1 MDQFQTPITTYD
13 GFGINPAYTT
23 PAYMSNFR
31 PAYSFEQD
39 PYNPYAM
46 EYPYSAAF
54 AESVLPLRDT
64 TTFASDP
71 LTHSYALSKQVDDT
85 HWDGLVDGVT
95 KWGTPLAAWWAAN
108 KVFNRQVRSANPL
121 AKGFYGAT
129 EYMRQGFFQAKGHT
143 AGMAA
148 ARAAMATKAKQSLG
162 ARIGAGFGKNVFR
175 GAGGLIN
182 MGAKGLG
189 FAGSGAIAGGMGAV
203 GAAIGSAVGGIAVPL
218 LAAQAAAT
226 AANRYVADP
235 YISLRRNE
243 DAMLSNTANTFVG
256 GGAGAVGGGY
266 GISAVHAAKLA
277 EAFTQSGTDDLA
289 FKRED
294 MGIMADYAMQ
304 QGLMNDIG
312 NMNVDDM
319 KKRVANM
326 ADTVKLIMA
335 VANTDSVKTA
345 IEYMGR
351 LKAAGITD
359 PAAARRTMQS
369 IGVSSAMSGVAVEQ
383 LMNTVGNQGQLMFQ
397 SQGLLPVLGQKAA
410 IGTHAGFANAYK
422 AGIISTENLAMLGG
436 VEGATQNSMQAF
448 LKLTGSQANM
458 MGLHAGMPMGANL
471 VETMSKFG
479 NQFAQDPFAMMGDM
493 IVNGKAR
500 LSEQLASTGKIDA
513 EVKAVKQMMSQ
524 FGNYFLD
531 EKGNIKD
538 PQRSLP
544 IVMKSMGLGDEE
556 IRATLEN
563 WKAVQDPT
571 YQERAREAA
580 QAGATRTMM
589 QQLNQNGMTGM
600 FTNMPVV
607 GTLIADTRELG
618 RSMDRGANSMMAG
631 ITGFKANFQDSW
643 NLIQARASGL
653 QAEGDAWNYTFKEG
667 SDGKKTIDR
676 MRLQTGFNLITPSGN
691 SRLVLDGRHDETLGA
706 IGRMLNVDED
716 SELYGEAQTI
726 KDLLTGKEK
735 DWEKGVDTLMTA
747 NKKSKGALYSRFDD
761 ETDREAAAR
770 YVRLLRD
777 NSKLS
782 IEKNIDLK
790 SMKAATD
797 KALKAKLVDDN
808 WTAWNNWSGDD
819 SVVQGAMESHGRD
832 ILTEAYK
839 MSKDHSSDEIVNLM
853 FDRIGSTDMGT
864 IANKI
869 KSGTSL
875 DKLSDAEKTKVEEAR
890 KVAALSGISSE
901 EFDANLKRGAAG
913 ITSMS
918 LGSIRKK
925 FKYNL
930 DQLTDTADGEVLKDI
945 AVQAALETGDG
956 KMQIA
961 AERLSATTHEV
972 AGDGGLEAWVTK
984 SRAEGHAQEQM
995 GEVNKRISNDVKAL
1009 GGMNLDFIKDFADA
1023 TKAINS
1029 SGEGIDRAAKAME
1042 NLTQELRENR
1052 PQGGSKGS
1060 NFDSEVMSKLSTTLD
1075 KLDKTLSK
1083 GTVTPASS
1091 SVGKNPGLG
1100 GTIQK

>member
-189 FAGSGAIAGGMGAV
+189 FAGTGAIAGGMGAV
-203 GAAIGSAVGGIAVPL
+203 GATLGSAVGGIAVPL

-226 AANRYVADP
+226 VANRYVADP

-243 DAMLSNTANTFVG
+243 DAMLANTANTFVG
-256 GGAGAVGGGY
+256 GGAGAVGGGF
-266 GISAVHAAKLA
+266 GVSATHAAKLA

-471 VETMSKFG
+471 VETLSTFG
-479 NQFAQDPFAMMGDM
+479 NKYAQDPFAMMGDM

-513 EVKAVKQMMSQ
+513 EVKSVKQMMSQ

-544 IVMKSMGLGDEE
+544 IIMKSMGLGDEE

-580 QAGATRTMM
+580 QSGATRTMM
-589 QQLNQNGMTGM
+589 QRLNQEGRTGLFMNLPGIGAAMTD
-600 FTNMPVV
+600 
-607 GTLIADTRELG
+607 LKEWG
-618 RSMDRGANSMMAG
+618 RGLDRGANDTMAG
-631 ITGFKANFQDSW
+631 ITSFKANFQDAW

-653 QAEGDAWNYTFKEG
+653 QAEGDAWNYSYGTDEN
-667 SDGKKTIDR
+667 GKKTIDR

-691 SRLVLDGRHDETLGA
+691 SRLVLDGRHDETVGA
-706 IGRMLNVDED
+706 IGRMLNVSKDN
-716 SELYGEAQTI
+716 ELYGEAQAI
-726 KDLLTGKEK
+726 KGLLTGKDKNWDE
-735 DWEKGVDTLMTA
+735 GVDTLMKA
-747 NKKSKGALYSRFDD
+747 NKKAKGALYSRYDD
-761 ETDREAAAR
+761 ETDREAATR
-770 YVRLLRD
+770 MIRLLRD

-782 IEKNIDLK
+782 EEKNIDLN
-790 SMKAATD
+790 SMRNATD
-797 KALKAKLVDDN
+797 KALKSRLADDN
-808 WTAWNNWSGDD
+808 WSAWNNWSGDD
-819 SVVQGAMESHGRD
+819 DVVQGAMNEYGR
-832 ILTEAYK
+832 EALSEFMK
-839 MSKDHSSDEIVNLM
+839 MSKDHSEDEIVNLM
-853 FDRIGSTDMGT
+853 FEKIGNIDMGT
-864 IANKI
+864 IANKL
-869 KSGTSL
+869 KSGGELT
-875 DKLSDAEKTKVEEAR
+875 DAEKAKVEEAR
-890 KVAALSGISSE
+890 KVARMSGISSE
-901 EFDANLKRGAAG
+901 EFDANLKKGSAG
-913 ITSMS
+913 LDSMS
-918 LGSIRKK
+918 TNSRRKK
-925 FKYNL
+925 FRSNL
-930 DQLTDTADGEVLKDI
+930 EQLAETADGEVLKDI
-945 AVQAALETGDG
+945 AVQNALESGDG
-956 KMQIA
+956 QMQVA
-961 AERLSATTHEV
+961 AERRSAATWGN
-972 AGDGGLEAWVTK
+972 AGK
-984 SRAEGHAQEQM
+984 SLGDLRAEANAVGNAQEQTT
-995 GEVNKRISNDVKAL
+995 EVNKRINDDVKAL
-1009 GGMNLDFIKDFADA
+1009 GGMDLHFIKDFADA

-1029 SGEGIDRAAKAME
+1029 SGEGIGRAAKAME

-1060 NFDSEVMSKLSTTLD
+1060 TMDSEVMSKLSTTLD
-1075 KLDKTLSK
+1075 KLDKTLS
-1083 GTVTPASS
+1083 G
-1091 SVGKNPGLG
+1091 GKTTAPSDMGMLG
-1100 GTIQK
+1100 AFGGSFNRGGK

>member
-189 FAGSGAIAGGMGAV
+189 FAGTGAIAGGMGAV
-203 GAAIGSAVGGIAVPL
+203 GATLGSAVGGIAVPL

-226 AANRYVADP
+226 VANRYVADP

-243 DAMLSNTANTFVG
+243 DAMLANTANTFVG
-256 GGAGAVGGGY
+256 GGAGAVGGGF
-266 GISAVHAAKLA
+266 GVSATHAAKLA

-458 MGLHAGMPMGANL
+458 MGLHAGMPMGTNL
-471 VETMSKFG
+471 IETMSKFG

-513 EVKAVKQMMSQ
+513 EVKSVKQMMSQ

-544 IVMKSMGLGDEE
+544 IIMKSMGLGEEE

-580 QAGATRTMM
+580 QSGATRTMM
-589 QQLNQNGMTGM
+589 QRLNQEGRTGLFMNLPGIGAAMTD
-600 FTNMPVV
+600 
-607 GTLIADTRELG
+607 LKEWG
-618 RSMDRGANSMMAG
+618 RGLDRGANDTMAG
-631 ITGFKANFQDSW
+631 ITSFKANFQDAW

-653 QAEGDAWNYTFKEG
+653 QAEGDAWNYSYGTDEN
-667 SDGKKTIDR
+667 GKKTIDR

-691 SRLVLDGRHDETLGA
+691 SRLVLDGRHDETVGA
-706 IGRMLNVDED
+706 IGRMLNVSKDN
-716 SELYGEAQTI
+716 ELYGEAQAI
-726 KDLLTGKEK
+726 KGLLTGKDKNWDE
-735 DWEKGVDTLMTA
+735 GVDTLMKA
-747 NKKSKGALYSRFDD
+747 NKKAKGALYSRYDD
-761 ETDREAAAR
+761 ETDREAATR
-770 YVRLLRD
+770 MIRLLRD

-782 IEKNIDLK
+782 EEKNIDLN
-790 SMKAATD
+790 SMRNATD
-797 KALKAKLVDDN
+797 KALKSRLADDN
-808 WTAWNNWSGDD
+808 WSAWNNWSGDD
-819 SVVQGAMESHGRD
+819 DVVQGAMNEYGR
-832 ILTEAYK
+832 EALSEFMK
-839 MSKDHSSDEIVNLM
+839 MSKDHSEDEIVNLM
-853 FDRIGSTDMGT
+853 FEKIGNIDMGT
-864 IANKI
+864 IANKL
-869 KSGTSL
+869 KSGGELT
-875 DKLSDAEKTKVEEAR
+875 DAEKAKVEEAR
-890 KVAALSGISSE
+890 KVARMSGISSE
-901 EFDANLKRGAAG
+901 EFDANLKKGSAG
-913 ITSMS
+913 LDSMS
-918 LGSIRKK
+918 TNSRRKK
-925 FKYNL
+925 FRSNL
-930 DQLTDTADGEVLKDI
+930 EQLAETADGEVLKDI
-945 AVQAALETGDG
+945 AVQNALESGDG
-956 KMQIA
+956 QMQVA
-961 AERLSATTHEV
+961 AERRSAATWGN
-972 AGDGGLEAWVTK
+972 AGK
-984 SRAEGHAQEQM
+984 SLGDLRAEANAVGNAQEQTT
-995 GEVNKRISNDVKAL
+995 EVNKRINDDVKAL
-1009 GGMNLDFIKDFADA
+1009 GGMDLHFIKDFADA

-1029 SGEGIDRAAKAME
+1029 SGEGIGRAAKAME

-1060 NFDSEVMSKLSTTLD
+1060 TMDAEVMSKLSTTLD

-1100 GTIQK
+1100 GTIQR

>member
-85 HWDGLVDGVT
+85 HWDGVVDGVT

-162 ARIGAGFGKNVFR
+162 ARVGASFGKNVFR
-175 GAGGLIN
+175 GAGGIIN

-189 FAGSGAIAGGMGAV
+189 FAGTGAIAGGMGAV
-203 GAAIGSAVGGIAVPL
+203 GATIGSAVGGIAVPL

-266 GISAVHAAKLA
+266 GISATHAAKLA

-304 QGLMNDIG
+304 NGLMNDIG

-369 IGVSSAMSGVAVEQ
+369 IGASSAMSGVSVEQ

-471 VETMSKFG
+471 VETMSQFG
-479 NQFAQDPFAMMGDM
+479 NKFAQDPFAMMGDM

-531 EKGNIKD
+531 DKGNIKD

-544 IVMKSMGLGDEE
+544 IVMKSMGLGEEE

-563 WKAVQDPT
+563 WKSVQSPQ

-589 QQLNQNGMTGM
+589 QQLNQEGRTGLFM
-600 FTNMPVV
+600 NLPGV
-607 GTLIADTRELG
+607 GAALTDAQEWG
-618 RSMDRGANSMMAG
+618 RSLDRGANNMMAG
-631 ITGFKANFQDSW
+631 VTGFKANFQDAW

-653 QAEGDAWNYTFKEG
+653 QAEGDAWNYTY
-667 SDGKKTIDR
+667 GKDENGKQKITR
-676 MRLQTGFNLITPSGN
+676 MRLQTGFRLSTPTQD
-691 SRLVLDGRHDETLGA
+691 RLVLDGRHDETLGA
-706 IGRMLNVDED
+706 IGRMLNVSKD
-716 SELYGEAQTI
+716 SELYGEAQSI
-726 KDLLTGKEK
+726 KGLLTGQDK
-735 DWEKGVDTLMTA
+735 DWGKGVNTLMSA
-747 NKKSKGALYSRFDD
+747 NKKAKGSLFSRYDD
-761 ETDREAAAR
+761 ETDRDAATR
-770 YVRLLRD
+770 VLRLLKD

-782 IEKNIDLK
+782 EEEVDLT
-790 SMKAATD
+790 SMRNATN
-797 KALKAKLVDDN
+797 KALKSRLDSDN

-819 SVVQGAMESHGRD
+819 SVVQGAMEEFGRD
-832 ILTEAYK
+832 TLSEFMK
-839 MSKDHSSDEIVNLM
+839 MSKDRSKDEVVNLM
-853 FDRIGSTDMGT
+853 FEKIGDIDMGT
-864 IANKI
+864 IADKI
-869 KSGTSL
+869 KSGGSL
-875 DKLSDAEKTKVEEAR
+875 TDSEKAKVEEAR
-890 KVAALSGISSE
+890 KVARMSGISSE
-901 EFDANLKRGAAG
+901 EFDENLKKG
-913 ITSMS
+913 TSGVNAMS
-918 LGSIRKK
+918 TNSYRKK
-925 FKYNL
+925 FESNL
-930 DQLTDTADGEVLKDI
+930 SQLAETADGEVLKNI
-945 AVQAALETGDG
+945 AVENALATGDG
-956 KMQIA
+956 QMQIN
-961 AERLSATTHEV
+961 AERRSASSW
-972 AGDGGLEAWVTK
+972 GNDGKSLESLNAT
-984 SRAEGHAQEQM
+984 SRVVGNSQEQV
-995 GEVNKRISNDVKAL
+995 GEVNKRIADDTRAL
-1009 GGMNLDFIKDFADA
+1009 GGMDLHFIKDFADA

-1029 SGEGIDRAAKAME
+1029 SGEGIGRAAKAME

-1060 NFDSEVMSKLSTTLD
+1060 NMDAEVMSKLSTTLD

-1083 GTVTPASS
+1083 GTVAPASS

-1100 GTIQK
+1100 GTIQR

>member
-54 AESVLPLRDT
+54 AESVLPFRDT

-71 LTHSYALSKQVDDT
+71 MLHQYALNKQVDDT
-85 HWDGLVDGVT
+85 HWDGLMDGVT

-129 EYMRQGFFQAKGHT
+129 EYLRQGFFQAKGHT

-148 ARAAMATKAKQSLG
+148 ARAAMASKAKQSLG
-162 ARIGAGFGKNVFR
+162 ARIGAGVGRNVFR

-189 FAGSGAIAGGMGAV
+189 FAGSGAIAGSMGAV
-203 GAAIGSAVGGIAVPL
+203 GATLGSAVGGIAIPL

-226 AANRYVADP
+226 VANRYVADP

-266 GISAVHAAKLA
+266 GISATHAAKLA

-471 VETMSKFG
+471 IETMSKFG
-479 NQFAQDPFAMMGDM
+479 NKYAQDPFAMMGDM
-493 IVNGKAR
+493 IVNSKAR

-531 EKGNIKD
+531 EQGNIKD

-563 WKAVQDPT
+563 WKAVQNPA
-571 YQERAREAA
+571 YQARAREAT

-589 QQLNQNGMTGM
+589 QQLNQEGRTGLL
-600 FTNMPVV
+600 TNLPGIGAVI
-607 GTLIADTRELG
+607 TDAQEWG
-618 RSMDRGANSMMAG
+618 RSLDRGANNMMAG
-631 ITGFKANFQDSW
+631 VTGFKASFQDAW
-643 NLIQARASGL
+643 NLISARSQGL
-653 QAEGDAWNYTFKEG
+653 QAEGDAWNYTY
-667 SDGKKTIDR
+667 GKDENGKQKITR
-676 MRLQTGFNLITPSGN
+676 MRLQTGFRLSTPTQEH
-691 SRLVLDGRHDETLGA
+691 LVLDGRHDETVGA
-706 IGRMLNVDED
+706 IGRMLNVGKDN
-716 SELYGEAQTI
+716 ELYGEAQAI
-726 KDLLTGKEK
+726 KGLLTGKDK
-735 DWEKGVDTLMTA
+735 DWGKGVDILMAA
-747 NKKSKGALYSRFDD
+747 NKKAKGALFSRYDD
-761 ETDREAAAR
+761 ETDRDAASR
-770 YVRLLRD
+770 ILRLLKD

-782 IEKNIDLK
+782 EEEVDLNSMRNATSKELK
-790 SMKAATD
+790 SRLD
-797 KALKAKLVDDN
+797 SDN
-808 WTAWNNWSGDD
+808 WSAWNNWSGDD
-819 SVVQGAMESHGRD
+819 SVVQDAMQEFGRD
-832 ILTEAYK
+832 TLSEFMK
-839 MSKDHSSDEIVNLM
+839 MSKDHSKDEVVNLM
-853 FDRIGSTDMGT
+853 FEKIGDIDMGT
-864 IANKI
+864 IAEKI
-869 KSGTSL
+869 KAGKS
-875 DKLSDAEKTKVEEAR
+875 LSDSDKAKVEEAR
-890 KVAALSGISSE
+890 KVARMSGISSE
-901 EFDANLKRGAAG
+901 EFDKNLKK
-913 ITSMS
+913 
-918 LGSIRKK
+918 GSSGVNAMGTNSYRKK
-925 FKYNL
+925 FEANL
-930 DQLTDTADGEVLKDI
+930 AQLAETADGEVLKNI
-945 AVQAALETGDG
+945 AVETALESGDG
-956 KMQIA
+956 QMQVN
-961 AERLSATTHEV
+961 AERRSAASWGNAGKSLESLSA
-972 AGDGGLEAWVTK
+972 EARVVGN
-984 SRAEGHAQEQM
+984 SQEQIS
-995 GEVNKRISNDVKAL
+995 EVNKQIANDNRAL
-1009 GGMNLDFIKDFADA
+1009 GGMDLHFIKDFADA
-1023 TKAINS
+1023 TKAINTS
-1029 SGEGIDRAAKAME
+1029 SGEMGRAAKAME
-1042 NLTQELRENR
+1042 GLTQQLRESSQANGR
-1052 PQGGSKGS
+1052 RGTTSE
-1060 NFDSEVMSKLSTTLD
+1060 DEVMSKLSTTLEE
-1075 KLDKTLSK
+1075 LNKTLSRNITK
-1083 GTVTPASS
+1083 APSATTGGLGA
-1091 SVGKNPGLG
+1091 LG
-1100 GTIQK
+1100 GTRQ

>member
-64 TTFASDP
+64 STFASDP

-85 HWDGLVDGVT
+85 HWDGLVDGAT

-162 ARIGAGFGKNVFR
+162 ARVGASFGKNVFR
-175 GAGGLIN
+175 GAGGMIN

-189 FAGSGAIAGGMGAV
+189 FAGSGAIAGGMGAL
-203 GAAIGSAVGGIAVPL
+203 GATLGSVVGGIAIPL

-277 EAFTQSGTDDLA
+277 EAFTQSGTNDLA

-458 MGLHAGMPMGANL
+458 MGLHAGMPMGTNL
-471 VETMSKFG
+471 IETMSKFG

-513 EVKAVKQMMSQ
+513 EVKSVKQMMSQ

-544 IVMKSMGLGDEE
+544 IIMKSMGLGEEE

-580 QAGATRTMM
+580 QSGATRTMM
-589 QQLNQNGMTGM
+589 QRLNQEGRTGLFMNLPGIGAAMTDLKEWGRGLDRSA
-600 FTNMPVV
+600 N
-607 GTLIADTRELG
+607 DT
-618 RSMDRGANSMMAG
+618 MAG
-631 ITGFKANFQDSW
+631 ITSFKANFQDAW

-653 QAEGDAWNYTFKEG
+653 QAEGDAWNYSYGTDEN
-667 SDGKKTIDR
+667 GKKTIDR

-691 SRLVLDGRHDETLGA
+691 SRLVLDGRHDETVGA
-706 IGRMLNVDED
+706 IGRMLNVSKDN
-716 SELYGEAQTI
+716 ELYGEAQAI
-726 KDLLTGKEK
+726 KGLLTGKDKNWDE
-735 DWEKGVDTLMTA
+735 GVDTLMKA
-747 NKKSKGALYSRFDD
+747 NKKAKGALYSRYDD
-761 ETDREAAAR
+761 ETDREAATR
-770 YVRLLRD
+770 MIRLLRD

-782 IEKNIDLK
+782 EEKNIDLN
-790 SMKAATD
+790 SMRNATD
-797 KALKAKLVDDN
+797 KALKSRLADDN
-808 WTAWNNWSGDD
+808 WSAWNNWSGDD
-819 SVVQGAMESHGRD
+819 DVVQGAMNEYGR
-832 ILTEAYK
+832 EALSEFMK
-839 MSKDHSSDEIVNLM
+839 MSKDHSEDEIVNLM
-853 FDRIGSTDMGT
+853 FEKIGNIDMGT
-864 IANKI
+864 IANKL
-869 KSGTSL
+869 KSGGELT
-875 DKLSDAEKTKVEEAR
+875 DAEKAKVEEAR
-890 KVAALSGISSE
+890 KVARMSGISSE
-901 EFDANLKRGAAG
+901 EFDANLKKGSAG
-913 ITSMS
+913 LDSMS
-918 LGSIRKK
+918 TNSRRKK
-925 FKYNL
+925 FRSNL
-930 DQLTDTADGEVLKDI
+930 EQLAETADGEVLKDI
-945 AVQAALETGDG
+945 AVQNALESGDG
-956 KMQIA
+956 QMQVA
-961 AERLSATTHEV
+961 AERRSAATWGN
-972 AGDGGLEAWVTK
+972 AGK
-984 SRAEGHAQEQM
+984 SLGDLRAEANAVGNAQEQTT
-995 GEVNKRISNDVKAL
+995 EVNKRINDDVKAL
-1009 GGMNLDFIKDFADA
+1009 GGMDLHFIKDFADA

-1029 SGEGIDRAAKAME
+1029 SGEGIGRAAKAME

-1060 NFDSEVMSKLSTTLD
+1060 TMDAEVMSKLSTTLD

-1100 GTIQK
+1100 GTIQR

>member
-85 HWDGLVDGVT
+85 HWDGLVDGAT

-162 ARIGAGFGKNVFR
+162 ARVGASFGKNVFR
-175 GAGGLIN
+175 GAGGIIN

-189 FAGSGAIAGGMGAV
+189 FAGTGAIAGGMGAV
-203 GAAIGSAVGGIAVPL
+203 GATIGSAVGGIAVPL

-266 GISAVHAAKLA
+266 GISATHAAKLA

-304 QGLMNDIG
+304 NGLMNDIG

-369 IGVSSAMSGVAVEQ
+369 IGASSAMSGVSVEQ

-458 MGLHAGMPMGANL
+458 MGLHAGMPMGASL
-471 VETMSKFG
+471 VETMSQFG
-479 NQFAQDPFAMMGDM
+479 NKFAQDPFAMMGDM

-531 EKGNIKD
+531 DKGNIKD

-544 IVMKSMGLGDEE
+544 IVMKSMGLGEEE

-563 WKAVQDPT
+563 WKSVQSPQ

-580 QAGATRTMM
+580 QAGSTRTMM
-589 QQLNQNGMTGM
+589 QQLNQEGRTGLFM
-600 FTNMPVV
+600 NLP
-607 GTLIADTRELG
+607 GIGATLTDAQEWG
-618 RSMDRGANSMMAG
+618 RSLDRGANNMMAG
-631 ITGFKANFQDSW
+631 VTGFKANFQDAW

-653 QAEGDAWNYTFKEG
+653 QAEGDAWNYTY
-667 SDGKKTIDR
+667 GKDENGKQKITR
-676 MRLQTGFNLITPSGN
+676 MRLQTGFRLSTPTQD
-691 SRLVLDGRHDETLGA
+691 RLVLDGRHDETLGA
-706 IGRMLNVDED
+706 IGRMLNVSKD
-716 SELYGEAQTI
+716 SELYGEAQSI
-726 KDLLTGKEK
+726 KGLLTGQDK
-735 DWEKGVDTLMTA
+735 DWGKGVNTLMSA
-747 NKKSKGALYSRFDD
+747 NKKAKGSLFSRYDD
-761 ETDREAAAR
+761 ETDRDAASR
-770 YVRLLRD
+770 VLRLLKD

-782 IEKNIDLK
+782 EEEVDLT
-790 SMKAATD
+790 SMRNATN
-797 KALKAKLVDDN
+797 KALKSRLDSDN

-819 SVVQGAMESHGRD
+819 SVVQGAMEEFGRD
-832 ILTEAYK
+832 TLSEFMK
-839 MSKDHSSDEIVNLM
+839 MSKDRSKDEVVNLM
-853 FDRIGSTDMGT
+853 FEKIGDIDMGT
-864 IANKI
+864 IADKI
-869 KSGTSL
+869 KSGGSL
-875 DKLSDAEKTKVEEAR
+875 TDSEKAKVEEAR
-890 KVAALSGISSE
+890 KVARMSGISSE
-901 EFDANLKRGAAG
+901 EFDENLKKGTAG
-913 ITSMS
+913 VNSMS
-918 LGSIRKK
+918 TNSYRKK
-925 FKYNL
+925 FESNL
-930 DQLTDTADGEVLKDI
+930 SQLAETADGEVLKNI
-945 AVQAALETGDG
+945 AVENALATGDG
-956 KMQIA
+956 QMQINV
-961 AERLSATTHEV
+961 ERRSASSW
-972 AGDGGLEAWVTK
+972 GNDGKSLESLNAT
-984 SRAEGHAQEQM
+984 SRVVGNSQEQV
-995 GEVNKRISNDVKAL
+995 GEVNKRIADDTRAL
-1009 GGMNLDFIKDFADA
+1009 GGMDLHFIKDFADA

-1042 NLTQELRENR
+1042 NLTQELRETR

-1060 NFDSEVMSKLSTTLD
+1060 NMDAEVMSKLSTTLD

-1083 GTVTPASS
+1083 GTVAPASS

-1100 GTIQK
+1100 GTIQR

>member
-85 HWDGLVDGVT
+85 HWDGVVDGVT

-162 ARIGAGFGKNVFR
+162 ARVGASFGKNVFR
-175 GAGGLIN
+175 GAGGIIN

-189 FAGSGAIAGGMGAV
+189 FAGTGAIAGGMGAV
-203 GAAIGSAVGGIAVPL
+203 GATIGSAVGGIAVPL

-266 GISAVHAAKLA
+266 GISATHAAKLA

-304 QGLMNDIG
+304 NGLMNDIG

-369 IGVSSAMSGVAVEQ
+369 IGASSAMSGVSVEQ

-471 VETMSKFG
+471 VETMSQFG
-479 NQFAQDPFAMMGDM
+479 NKFAQDPFAMMGDM

-531 EKGNIKD
+531 DKGNIKD

-544 IVMKSMGLGDEE
+544 IVMKSMGLGEEE

-563 WKAVQDPT
+563 WKSVQSPQ

-589 QQLNQNGMTGM
+589 QQLNQEGRTGLFM
-600 FTNMPVV
+600 NLPGV
-607 GTLIADTRELG
+607 GAALTDAQEWG
-618 RSMDRGANSMMAG
+618 RSLDRGANNMMAG
-631 ITGFKANFQDSW
+631 VTGFKANFQDAW

-653 QAEGDAWNYTFKEG
+653 QAEGDAWNYTY
-667 SDGKKTIDR
+667 GKDENGKQKITR
-676 MRLQTGFNLITPSGN
+676 MRLQTGFRLSTPTQD
-691 SRLVLDGRHDETLGA
+691 RLVLDGRHDETLGA
-706 IGRMLNVDED
+706 IGRMLNVSKD
-716 SELYGEAQTI
+716 SELYGEAQSI
-726 KDLLTGKEK
+726 KGLLTGQDK
-735 DWEKGVDTLMTA
+735 DWGKGVNTLMSA
-747 NKKSKGALYSRFDD
+747 NKKAKGSLFSRYDD
-761 ETDREAAAR
+761 ETDRDAATR
-770 YVRLLRD
+770 VLRLLKD

-782 IEKNIDLK
+782 EEEVDLT
-790 SMKAATD
+790 SMRNATN
-797 KALKAKLVDDN
+797 KALKSRLDSDN

-819 SVVQGAMESHGRD
+819 SVVQGAMEEFGRD
-832 ILTEAYK
+832 TLSEFMK
-839 MSKDHSSDEIVNLM
+839 MSKDRSKDEVVNLM
-853 FDRIGSTDMGT
+853 FEKIGDIDMGT
-864 IANKI
+864 IADKI
-869 KSGTSL
+869 KSGGSL
-875 DKLSDAEKTKVEEAR
+875 TDSEKAKVEEAR
-890 KVAALSGISSE
+890 KVARMSGISSE
-901 EFDANLKRGAAG
+901 EFDANLKKGTAG
-913 ITSMS
+913 INAMS
-918 LGSIRKK
+918 TNSYRKK
-925 FKYNL
+925 FESNL
-930 DQLTDTADGEVLKDI
+930 SQLAETADGEVLKNI
-945 AVQAALETGDG
+945 AVENALATGDG
-956 KMQIA
+956 QMQIN
-961 AERLSATTHEV
+961 AERRSASSW
-972 AGDGGLEAWVTK
+972 GNDGKSLESLNAT
-984 SRAEGHAQEQM
+984 SRVVGNSQEQV
-995 GEVNKRISNDVKAL
+995 GEVNKRIADDTRAL
-1009 GGMNLDFIKDFADA
+1009 GGMDLHFIKDFADA

-1029 SGEGIDRAAKAME
+1029 SGEGIGRAAKAME

-1060 NFDSEVMSKLSTTLD
+1060 NMDAEVMSKLSTTLD

-1083 GTVTPASS
+1083 GTVAPASS

-1100 GTIQK
+1100 GTIQR

>member
-23 PAYMSNFR
+23 PAYMANFR

-71 LTHSYALSKQVDDT
+71 MSHSFALNKQVDDT

-95 KWGTPLAAWWAAN
+95 KWGTPIAAWWAAN

-121 AKGFYGAT
+121 ARGFYGAS
-129 EYMRQGFFQAKGHT
+129 EYMRQGFFGAKGHT

-162 ARIGAGFGKNVFR
+162 ARIGASFGKNVFR
-175 GAGGLIN
+175 GAGGIIN

-189 FAGSGAIAGGMGAV
+189 FAGTGAIAGGMGAV
-203 GAAIGSAVGGIAVPL
+203 GATIGSAVGGIAIPL

-226 AANRYVADP
+226 VANRYVADP

-243 DAMLSNTANTFVG
+243 DAMLSNTVNTFVG

-266 GISAVHAAKLA
+266 GISATHAAKLA

-304 QGLMNDIG
+304 QGLLNDIG

-448 LKLTGSQANM
+448 LQLTGSQANM
-458 MGLHAGMPMGANL
+458 MGLHAGLPMGTNL
-471 VETMSKFG
+471 VETMSQFG
-479 NQFAQDPFAMMGDM
+479 NKYAQNPFAMMSDM
-493 IVNGKAR
+493 IVNSKAR
-500 LSEQLASTGKIDA
+500 LSEQLAKSGKIDA
-513 EVKAVKQMMSQ
+513 EVKSVKQMMSQ

-531 EKGNIKD
+531 EKGNITD

-544 IVMKSMGLGDEE
+544 IIMKSMGLSDEG
-556 IRATLEN
+556 IRATLEG
-563 WKAVQDPT
+563 WKAVQNPN

-580 QAGATRTMM
+580 LDGATRTM
-589 QQLNQNGMTGM
+589 QQEQNQSGRTGL
-600 FTNMPVV
+600 FINMPVI
-607 GTLIADTRELG
+607 GGILTDMREFG
-618 RSMDRGANSMMAG
+618 RNLDRKANSGMAG
-631 ITGFKANFQDSW
+631 ITSFKAGFQDAL
-643 NLIQARASGL
+643 NLVTARAQGL
-653 QAEGDAWNYTFKEG
+653 QAEGDAWNYNFGVDEN
-667 SDGKKTIDR
+667 GKKTLDR
-676 MRLQTGFNLITPSGN
+676 SRLQTGFRLSSPNGDGRLI
-691 SRLVLDGRHDETLGA
+691 LDGSHDETLGG
-706 IGRMLNVDED
+706 ISRMLNVGKDH
-716 SELYGEAQTI
+716 ELYKEAETL
-726 KDLLTGKEK
+726 KGLLSGKNK
-735 DWEKGVDTLMTA
+735 NWDDAVDTLLSA
-747 NKKSKGALYSRFDD
+747 NEKAKGSLFSRYDD
-761 ETDREAAAR
+761 ETYREAAVR
-770 YVRLLRD
+770 ITRLLRD
-777 NSKLS
+777 NSKYTEEKRINLS
-782 IEKNIDLK
+782 D
-790 SMKAATD
+790 MRAATSA
-797 KALKAKLVDDN
+797 ALKKDLEDDN
-808 WTAWNNWSGDD
+808 WSLWNNWTGDD
-819 SVVQGAMESHGRD
+819 KDVQQAMEEYGRD
-832 ILTEAYK
+832 TLSEF
-839 MSKDHSSDEIVNLM
+839 
-853 FDRIGSTDMGT
+853 FDRTKEVSVDEAINSMFSKLGNRDIGN

-869 KSGTSL
+869 RDGKKLTDKETKAL
-875 DKLSDAEKTKVEEAR
+875 DEAR
-890 KVAALSGISSE
+890 KVARMTGISAE
-901 EFDANLKRGAAG
+901 EFDKRLA
-913 ITSMS
+913 S
-918 LGSIRKK
+918 GSKALDDLDTNARRKD
-925 FKYNL
+925 FRDNIA
-930 DQLTDTADGEVLKDI
+930 QLAEASSGEVLKDI
-945 AVQAALETGDG
+945 MVQDALENGDG
-956 KMQIA
+956 KMKVLIERKSA
-961 AERLSATTHEV
+961 ASVKSAAGSLEDLGELSRSV
-972 AGDGGLEAWVTK
+972 GN
-984 SRAEGHAQEQM
+984 AQDQYN
-995 GEVNKRISNDVKAL
+995 EVNKRIADDTKAL
-1009 GGMNLDFIKDFADA
+1009 DGMNLDFIKDFADA
-1023 TKAINS
+1023 TKAINAS
-1029 SGEGIDRAAKAME
+1029 SGDIGRAAKAME

-1083 GTVTPASS
+1083 GTVAPASS

-1100 GTIQK
+1100 ETIQK

>member
-85 HWDGLVDGVT
+85 HWDGLVDGAT

-162 ARIGAGFGKNVFR
+162 ARIGASFGRNVFR
-175 GAGGLIN
+175 GAGGIIN

-189 FAGSGAIAGGMGAV
+189 FAGTGAIAGGMGAV
-203 GAAIGSAVGGIAVPL
+203 GATIGSAIGGIAVPL

-226 AANRYVADP
+226 VANRYVADP

-266 GISAVHAAKLA
+266 GISATHAAKLA

-458 MGLHAGMPMGANL
+458 MGLHAGLPMGANL
-471 VETMSKFG
+471 VETMSQFG
-479 NQFAQDPFAMMGDM
+479 NKFAQDPFAMMGDM

-544 IVMKSMGLGDEE
+544 IVMKSMGLGEEE
-556 IRATLEN
+556 IRATLDN
-563 WKAVQDPT
+563 WKSVQDPT
-571 YQERAREAA
+571 YQARAREAA

-589 QQLNQNGMTGM
+589 QQLNQEGRTGLFM
-600 FTNMPVV
+600 NLPGIGAALTD
-607 GTLIADTRELG
+607 AQEWG
-618 RSMDRGANSMMAG
+618 RSMDRGANNMMAG
-631 ITGFKANFQDSW
+631 VTGFKASFQDAW
-643 NLIQARASGL
+643 NLIQARAQGL
-653 QAEGDAWNYTFKEG
+653 QAEGDAWNYTY
-667 SDGKKTIDR
+667 GKDENGKQKITR
-676 MRLQTGFNLITPSGN
+676 MRLQTGFRLTTPTQD
-691 SRLVLDGRHDETLGA
+691 RLVLDGRHDETIGA
-706 IGRMLNVDED
+706 IGRMLNVGKD
-716 SELYGEAQTI
+716 SELYEEAQSI
-726 KDLLTGKEK
+726 KGLLTGKDK
-735 DWEKGVDTLMTA
+735 DWGNGVNTLMSA
-747 NKKSKGALYSRFDD
+747 NKKAKGALFSRYDD
-761 ETDREAAAR
+761 ETDRDAASR
-770 YVRLLRD
+770 VLRLLKD
-777 NSKLS
+777 NSKLT
-782 IEKNIDLK
+782 EEEVDLN
-790 SMKAATD
+790 SMRNATS
-797 KALKAKLVDDN
+797 KELKARLDSDN
-808 WTAWNNWSGDD
+808 WSAWNNWSGDD
-819 SVVQGAMESHGRD
+819 SVVQGAMQEFGRET
-832 ILTEAYK
+832 LSEFMK
-839 MSKDHSSDEIVNLM
+839 MSKDKSKDEVVNLM
-853 FDRIGSTDMGT
+853 FEKIGSIDMGT
-864 IANKI
+864 IAEKI
-869 KSGTSL
+869 KAG
-875 DKLSDAEKTKVEEAR
+875 KELSDSEKAKVEEAR
-890 KVAALSGISSE
+890 KVARMSGISSE
-901 EFDANLKRGAAG
+901 EFDKNLKMGTAG
-913 ITSMS
+913 INAMGTNSN
-918 LGSIRKK
+918 RKK
-925 FKYNL
+925 FESNL
-930 DQLTDTADGEVLKDI
+930 SQLAETADGEVLKNI
-945 AVQAALETGDG
+945 AVENALE
-956 KMQIA
+956 
-961 AERLSATTHEV
+961 
-972 AGDGGLEAWVTK
+972 AGDGQMQVNAERRSAASWGNAGKSLESLSAEA
-984 SRAEGHAQEQM
+984 RAVGNAQEQTS
-995 GEVNKRISNDVKAL
+995 EINKRISDDVKAL
-1009 GGMNLDFIKDFADA
+1009 GGMDLHFIKDFADA

-1052 PQGGSKGS
+1052 PSSGPKGS
-1060 NFDSEVMSKLSTTLD
+1060 TLDAEVMSKLSTTLD

-1083 GTVTPASS
+1083 GTSATPST

-1100 GTIQK
+1100 GTIQR

>member
-71 LTHSYALSKQVDDT
+71 LTHSFALSKQVDDT
-85 HWDGLVDGVT
+85 HWDGLVDGAT

-162 ARIGAGFGKNVFR
+162 ARVGASFGKNVFR
-175 GAGGLIN
+175 GAGGMIN

-189 FAGSGAIAGGMGAV
+189 FAGSGAIAGGMGAL
-203 GAAIGSAVGGIAVPL
+203 GATLGSAVGGIAVPL

-243 DAMLSNTANTFVG
+243 DAMLANTANTFVG
-256 GGAGAVGGGY
+256 GGAGAVGGGF
-266 GISAVHAAKLA
+266 GVSATHAAKLA

-458 MGLHAGMPMGANL
+458 MGLHAGMPMGTNL

-513 EVKAVKQMMSQ
+513 EVKSVKQMMSQ

-531 EKGNIKD
+531 DKGNIKD

-544 IVMKSMGLGDEE
+544 IIMKSMGLGEEE

-580 QAGATRTMM
+580 QSGATRTMM
-589 QQLNQNGMTGM
+589 QRLNQEGRTGLFM
-600 FTNMPVV
+600 NLPGV
-607 GTLIADTRELG
+607 GAAITDVKEWG
-618 RSMDRGANSMMAG
+618 RSLDSGANSTMSG
-631 ITGFKANFQDSW
+631 LTSFKANFQDAW

-653 QAEGDAWNYTFKEG
+653 QAEGDAWNYSYDTDEN
-667 SDGKKTIDR
+667 GKKVINR
-676 MRLQTGFNLITPSGN
+676 MRLQTGFNLVTPSGN
-691 SRLVLDGRHDETLGA
+691 NKLVLDGRHDETLGA
-706 IGRMLNVDED
+706 IGRMLNVDKD
-716 SELYGEAQTI
+716 SELFGEAQAM
-726 KDLLTGKEK
+726 KGLLTGQDKNW
-735 DWEKGVDTLMTA
+735 DQGVDTLMKA
-747 NKKSKGALYSRFDD
+747 NKKAKGALYSRYDD
-761 ETDREAAAR
+761 ETDREAATR
-770 YVRLLRD
+770 MIRLLRD

-782 IEKNIDLK
+782 EEKNIDLN
-790 SMKAATD
+790 SMRNATD
-797 KALKAKLVDDN
+797 KELKTRLADDN
-808 WTAWNNWSGDD
+808 WSAWNNWSGDD
-819 SVVQGAMESHGRD
+819 DVVQGAMNEYGRET
-832 ILTEAYK
+832 LSEFMK
-839 MSKDHSSDEIVNLM
+839 MSKDHSEDEIVNIM
-853 FDRIGSTDMGT
+853 FEKIGDIDMGT
-864 IANKI
+864 IANKV
-869 KSGTSL
+869 KSGGELT
-875 DKLSDAEKTKVEEAR
+875 DAEKAKVEEAR
-890 KVAALSGISSE
+890 KVARMSGISSE
-901 EFDANLKRGAAG
+901 EFDKNLKMGSAG
-913 ITSMS
+913 LEGMS
-918 LGSIRKK
+918 TNSRRKK
-925 FKYNL
+925 FRSNL
-930 DQLTDTADGEVLKDI
+930 EQLAETADGEVLKNI
-945 AVQAALETGDG
+945 AVQTALESGDG
-956 KMQIA
+956 KMQVA
-961 AERLSATTHEV
+961 AERRSAATWGN
-972 AGDGGLEAWVTK
+972 AGK
-984 SRAEGHAQEQM
+984 SLGDLRAEANAVGNAQEQTT
-995 GEVNKRISNDVKAL
+995 EVNKRINDDVKAL
-1009 GGMNLDFIKDFADA
+1009 GGMDLHFIKDFADA

-1029 SGEGIDRAAKAME
+1029 SGEGIGRAAKAME

-1052 PQGGSKGS
+1052 PTSGSKGS
-1060 NFDSEVMSKLSTTLD
+1060 NMDTEVMSKLSTTLD

-1083 GTVTPASS
+1083 GTAATPSAK
-1091 SVGKNPGLG
+1091 VGGNPGLG
-1100 GTIQK
+1100 GSR

>member
-23 PAYMSNFR
+23 PAYMANFR

-54 AESVLPLRDT
+54 AESVIPLRDT

-162 ARIGAGFGKNVFR
+162 ARIGASFGKNVFR
-175 GAGGLIN
+175 GAGGIVN

-189 FAGSGAIAGGMGAV
+189 FAGTGAIAGGMGAV
-203 GAAIGSAVGGIAVPL
+203 GATLGSAVGGIAVPL

-226 AANRYVADP
+226 AANRYIADP

-266 GISAVHAAKLA
+266 GISATHAAKLA

-448 LKLTGSQANM
+448 LQLAGSQANM
-458 MGLHAGMPMGANL
+458 MGLHAGLPMGTSL
-471 VETMSKFG
+471 VDTLSKFG
-479 NQFAQDPFAMMGDM
+479 NKYAQDPFAMMGDM

-513 EVKAVKQMMSQ
+513 EVKIVKQMMSQ

-531 EKGNIKD
+531 EQGNIKD
-538 PQRSLP
+538 PQRSIPL
-544 IVMKSMGLGDEE
+544 VLKSAGVSDEG
-556 IRATLEN
+556 IRSMLEG

-600 FTNMPVV
+600 FTNMPGV
-607 GTLIADTRELG
+607 GTLIADAKELG
-618 RSMDRGANSMMAG
+618 RNLDRGSNSMMAG
-631 ITGFKANFQDSW
+631 VTGFKANFQDAW

-653 QAEGDAWNYTFKEG
+653 QAEGDAWNYSYREG
-667 SDGKKTIDR
+667 QDGKKVIDR
-676 MRLQTGFNLITPSGN
+676 MRLRTGFNLLTPSGN
-691 SRLVLDGRHDETLGA
+691 NKLVLDGRHDETLGA
-706 IGRMLNVDED
+706 IGRMLNVDEG
-716 SELYGEAQTI
+716 SELYNEASSLKALLKGES
-726 KDLLTGKEK
+726 K
-735 DWEKGVDTLMTA
+735 DWDKGVDTLMTA
-747 NKKSKGALYSRFDD
+747 NKKAKGALYSRFDD
-761 ETDREAAAR
+761 ETDREAATR
-770 YVRLLRD
+770 YIRLLRD
-777 NSKLS
+777 NSKLEE
-782 IEKNIDLK
+782 EKGIDLN
-790 SMKAATD
+790 SMKNATD
-797 KALKAKLVDDN
+797 KMLKARLDEDN
-808 WTAWNNWSGDD
+808 WSAWNNWSGNDE
-819 SVVQGAMESHGRD
+819 VVQSAMAEHGRD
-832 ILTEAYK
+832 ALAEVYAL
-839 MSKDHSSDEIVNLM
+839 SKDHSSDEIVNLM
-853 FDRIGSTDMGT
+853 FEKIGSTDMGT
-864 IANKI
+864 IANKL
-869 KSGTSL
+869 KAGG
-875 DKLSDAEKTKVEEAR
+875 KLTKAEEAKVEDAR
-890 KVAALSGISSE
+890 RVARMSGISSE
-901 EFDANLKRGAAG
+901 EFDANLKKGSAG
-913 ITSMS
+913 INAMS
-918 LGSIRKK
+918 TNANRKK
-925 FKYNL
+925 FKANL
-930 DQLTDTADGEVLKDI
+930 DQLSETADGEVLKDI
-945 AVQAALETGDG
+945 AVQAALESGDG
-956 KMQIA
+956 KMQAA
-961 AERLSATTHEV
+961 AERLSATTYNV
-972 AGDGGLEAWVTK
+972 SGDGGIEALATK
-984 SRAEGHAQEQM
+984 FRSVGNSQEQM
-995 GEVNKRISNDVKAL
+995 EEVNKRISDDTKAL
-1009 GGMNLDFIKDFADA
+1009 GGMDLHFIKDFADA

-1052 PQGGSKGS
+1052 PSSGGSKGS
-1060 NFDSEVMSKLSTTLD
+1060 VTDSEVMSKLSTTLD
-1075 KLDKTLSK
+1075 KLDKTLS
-1083 GTVTPASS
+1083 GGVTVAPSDMGMLGAFGGPRNG
-1091 SVGKNPGLG
+1091 GKR
-1100 GTIQK
+1100 